1 MDKAK
6 KSNVRVEKVGVAWN
20 REFKG
25 GKNRYNE
32 VH

>member
-6 KSNVRVEKVGVAWN
+6 NNRAKVEKVGVAWN

-25 GKNRYNE
+25 NKKGLS
-32 VH
+32 